1 MALDFAPSEEQ
12 ALIRTAVSDAMRRFA
27 PRRQEF
33 IESILKDQ
41 KVPAE
46 LWDACTELGMQGALI
61 PPEYGGNGM
70 GLTALTIAT
79 DEMVSHG
86 YANIYLI
93 LGAMDSACILRN
105 GSEELKRKYLP
116 DVAAGNTKLCFALT
130 EPNAGSNTARVET
143 TARLEGADYVLDGE
157 KVFITGADEADYM
170 MMVARTMSETDAKAQ
185 GLPRFYGLSVFM
197 VSTKAPGLSLSPIP
211 TRGIEGAGQ
220 FSVHFDSVRVP
231 ADDLIGE
238 EHMGAQALFTSLNP
252 ERILAAASAAGM
264 SAYLVRAACDYAR
277 ERKVFRDTPIGA
289 YQGIAHPLA
298 EIHIEEEAVR
308 MMALKAAW
316 AFDHDLPATEVGM
329 LANSA
334 KYLGA
339 ELAIKAADRAIQ
351 TLGGYGFSEE
361 YGVIHFW
368 ESARLLRTAPISKE
382 MILNF
387 VAEHQLGLP
396 KSY

>member
-1 MALDFAPSEEQ
+1 MPLDFALSTEEE
-12 ALIRTAVSDAMRRFA
+12 LIRTAVRDAMKRFA

-33 IESILKDQ
+33 IDSILKQ
-41 KVPAE
+41 RRVPDE
-46 LWDACTELGMQGALI
+46 LWAACAELGMPGALI
-61 PPEYGGNGM
+61 PEEYGGNGM
-70 GLTALTIAT
+70 GLVALSIAV

-93 LGAMDSACILRN
+93 LGAMDSACIVRN
-105 GSEELKRKYLP
+105 GSKELKTKYLF
-116 DVAAGNTKLCFALT
+116 DVAAGRIKLCFALT

-143 TARLEGADYVLDGE
+143 MARKEGDSYLLDGE

-170 MMVARTMSETDAKAQ
+170 MMVARTLPEDEVRAQ

-197 VSTKAPGLSLSPIP
+197 VPTKAKGITLSEIP
-211 TRGIEGAGQ
+211 TRGIEGAAQ
-220 FSVHFDSVRVP
+220 FSVHFDGVRVP
-231 ADDLIGE
+231 AEDLIGE

-252 ERILAAASAAGM
+252 ERILAAVSAAGM
-264 SAYLVRAACDYAR
+264 STYLVRAACDYAR

-289 YQGIAHPLA
+289 HQSIAHPLA

-308 MMALKAAW
+308 LLAYKAAW
-316 AFDHDLPATEVGM
+316 AFDQGRPPTEVGQ
-329 LANSA
+329 LANMA

-339 ELAIKAADRAIQ
+339 ELAVKAADRAIQ

-387 VAEHQLGLP
+387 VAEHALGLP